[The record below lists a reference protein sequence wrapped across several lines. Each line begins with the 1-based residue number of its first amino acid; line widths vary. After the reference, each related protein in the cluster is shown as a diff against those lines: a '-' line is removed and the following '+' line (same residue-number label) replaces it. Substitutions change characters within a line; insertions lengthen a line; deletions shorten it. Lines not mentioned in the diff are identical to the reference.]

1 MPHRSKHMRRQVAL
15 EAARLISEEGLRDY
29 AQARR
34 KAATRLGVATESG
47 LPHNLEIDDA
57 LREHQR
63 LFHGESHAQWL
74 VQLRQSACRAM
85 RSLAAFEPRLIGAV
99 LDGSADEHSAI
110 CLHLHT
116 DNLNEVLAHLFEHA
130 IAFEERDRRL
140 RYSRDRFE
148 TVPAFRF
155 AVNDVTIDLT
165 AVSRNRLHQAAP
177 LDRITDKPMQ
187 RATLAQ
193 VQALLDSDHAPAR

>member
-1 MPHRSKHMRRQVAL
+1 MRRQVAL
-15 EAARLISEEGLRDY
+15 EAARLISEDGLRDY

-34 KAATRLGVATESG
+34 KAATRLGVATEAG

-63 LFHGESHAQWL
+63 LFHGKSHSQWL
-74 VQLRQSACRAM
+74 ARLRASAYEALRF
-85 RSLAAFEPRLIGAV
+85 LAAFEPRLIGAV

-116 DNLNEVLAHLFEHA
+116 DNVNEVLAHLFEHA
-130 IAFEERDRRL
+130 IVFEERDRRL
-140 RYSRDRFE
+140 RYSRNRFQ

-155 AVNDVTIDLT
+155 AVNDMTIDLT
-165 AVSRNRLHQAAP
+165 VVSRDRLHQAAP
-177 LDRITDKPMQ
+177 LDRVTGKPMQ

-193 VQALLDSDHAPAR
+193 VQALLDSDQASPR

>member
-1 MPHRSKHMRRQVAL
+1 MPQHSKHMRRQVAL
-15 EAARLISEEGLRDY
+15 EAARLIREDGLRDY

-34 KAATRLGVATESG
+34 KAATRLGVATEAA
-47 LPHNLEIDDA
+47 LPQHTEIDAA

-63 LFHGESHAQWL
+63 IFHAESHAQWL
-74 VQLRQSACRAM
+74 LQLRESACEAM
-85 RSLAAFEPRLIGAV
+85 RFLAAFKPRLIGAV

-116 DNLNEVLAHLFEHA
+116 DNLNEVIAHLFEHA

-155 AVNDVTIDLT
+155 AVNDMTIDLT
-165 AVSRNRLHQAAP
+165 VVSRDRLHQAAA
-177 LDRITDKPMQ
+177 LDRVTGKPMQ
-187 RATLAQ
+187 RATLVQ
-193 VQALLDSDHAPAR
+193 VQALLDSDHASSR